1 MTLLLYGD
9 NMPIIIMNIRSE
21 VGEKSEA
28 IIAKAC
34 KAILL
39 DTKDIISAQIHK
51 SSLDARKRN
60 DIHLINSVMLCL
72 SSKKLEISLS
82 ESRKNVKY
90 FEEPELKPEI
100 SNIKRDGRVVIAG
113 FGPAGMFCA
122 LVLSEYGYKPI
133 VLERGADVDARVKAV
148 NDFWS
153 GGRLDPHTNVQFGE
167 GGAGTFSD
175 GKLTTRIGDPLA
187 RYVIRRFADFGAPD
201 EILFKAKPH
210 IGTDKLRGIVKAI
223 RQKIIENGGEVRF
236 LTSVEDIIVSQGR
249 AESVLCAD
257 GSIPSSAVVMAIGHS
272 ARDTF
277 EMLLSRGALLQ
288 PKPFSVG
295 ARIEHTQES
304 VNRSLYGE
312 YADNPNL
319 PIGEYQLSHRRQ
331 DGRAAYTFC
340 MCPGGSVVAAASEE
354 KGIVTN
360 GMSEYARDGKNANS
374 ALVVSVTP
382 EDFGNHALDG
392 VDFARSLERRAY
404 QITGSYKAPSSTV
417 SNFVDELTKK
427 SCVAPTYRPG
437 VEGCDLNKLF
447 PQFVS
452 DMMKEG
458 IRRFSREMNCFGD
471 GGAILTAPET
481 RTSSPV
487 RILRTD
493 DFNAVGIDNLY
504 PCGEGAG
511 YAGGIVSAAVDGVK
525 TALKIMESF
534 APPEN

>member
-1 MTLLLYGD
+1 
-9 NMPIIIMNIRSE
+9 MPIIIMNIRSE
-21 VGEKSEA
+21 VGADKDA

-34 KAILL
+34 KAVLL
-39 DTKDIISAQIHK
+39 NKKDVTSAHIHK
-51 SSLDARKRN
+51 SSLDARKRS
-60 DIHLINSVMLCL
+60 DIHLVNSVMLSLL
-72 SSKKLEISLS
+72 SKEMEIKLSDSL
-82 ESRKNVKY
+82 KNVKY
-90 FEEPELKPEI
+90 FEEPELAPEI
-100 SNIKRDGRVVIAG
+100 SYQKRDGRVVIAG

-148 NDFWS
+148 EDFWS
-153 GGRLDPHTNVQFGE
+153 GGKLDPNTNVQFGE

-175 GKLTTRIGDPLA
+175 GKLTTRIGDSLA
-187 RYVIRRFADFGAPD
+187 RYVMRRFADFGAPD

-210 IGTDKLRGIVKAI
+210 IGTDKLRGVVKSI
-223 RQKIIENGGEVRF
+223 RQRIIENGGEVRF
-236 LTSVEDIIVSQGR
+236 LTPVEDINISQGR
-249 AESVLCAD
+249 VESVICAD

-295 ARIEHTQES
+295 ARIEHTQAD

-319 PIGEYQLSHRRQ
+319 PVGEYQLSHRRP

-340 MCPGGSVVAAASEE
+340 MCPGGSIVAAASEE
-354 KGIVTN
+354 EGIVTN
-360 GMSEYARDGKNANS
+360 GMSEYARNGKNANS

-382 EDFGNHALDG
+382 NDFGNGALDG
-392 VDFARSLERRAY
+392 VDFARKLERRAY
-404 QITGSYKAPSSTV
+404 QMSGSYKAPSSTV
-417 SNFVDELTKK
+417 ASFMDELTKNP
-427 SCVAPTYRPG
+427 SLSPTYRPG
-437 VEGCDLNKLF
+437 TVDCDLNRLF
-447 PQFVS
+447 PKFVS

-487 RILRTD
+487 RILRSD
-493 DFNAVGIDNLY
+493 NFNAVGIDNLY

-534 APPEN
+534 APPED